1 MTSTI
6 RHGYADTPR
15 GQLHYRVCGEGP
27 PLLLLHST
35 NLSSRAYLRLMP
47 LLRGYTVYAPD
58 LLGFGYSDPLQG
70 VPDMNAFAQ
79 MVIDF
84 MDALGIKRAH
94 VFGLHAGN
102 KIGAMLAST
111 WPQRVERYIIAGMT
125 HSLIS
130 DQGKRLASVPDY
142 AHKLR
147 ETQKVVEPGLDLRDW
162 ALLFDKLS
170 RIWWRPKT
178 INREQVADAG
188 LRELEDEVLDLL
200 HGRQG
205 YGAFYRASWAFDIGA
220 ALKRVAAPSL
230 VIELVIKRE
239 AHLARQGPVLEK
251 LMADCRSVIIEMSDN
266 DLLYRHPELLAGHM
280 SEFLSAR

>member
-1 MTSTI
+1 MSTAI

-15 GQLHYRVCGEGP
+15 GQLHYRACGEGP

-35 NLSSRAYLRLMP
+35 NLSSRAYLCLMP
-47 LLRGYTVYAPD
+47 LLRGHTTYAPD
-58 LLGFGYSDPLQG
+58 LLGFGYSDPVQG
-70 VPDMNAFAQ
+70 ELDMNAYAQ

-84 MDALGIKRAH
+84 MDALGIAQAH

-111 WPQRVERYIIAGMT
+111 SPQRVARFIIAGMT

-147 ETQKVVEPGLDLRDW
+147 ETQKVVKPGLDIRDW

-178 INREQVADAG
+178 INREKVGDAE

-205 YGAFYRASWAFDIGA
+205 YGTFYRASWAFDIGA
-220 ALKRVAAPSL
+220 ALARVKVPSL

-251 LMADCRSVIIEMSDN
+251 LMPDCRSVIIEMSDN
-266 DLLYRHPELLAGHM
+266 DLLYHHPELLAGHIT
-280 SEFLSAR
+280 EFLSAG